1 MGWETRTGSD
11 IAHVIKKEVLACA
24 PGAGALPAPAARAST
39 ALRDSSAC
47 VRCGGAPDE
56 RPAFGPGAE
65 LWAHGGIEGQVMS
78 ISHPAGGICVHMCVC
93 VQHKARWAR
102 DPDPAAA
109 AASSHRP

>member
-1 MGWETRTGSD
+1 MHPELRMGWEARTGSD
-11 IAHVIKKEVLACA
+11 ITHVIKKEVLACA

-47 VRCGGAPDE
+47 VRCSGALDE

-78 ISHPAGGICVHMCVC
+78 ISHPAAL
-93 VQHKARWAR
+93 ARWGNLHAYVR
-102 DPDPAAA
+102 SCAT
-109 AASSHRP
+109 